1 MNEKE
6 QLKKVGDKIA
16 DLLNKHY
23 VQEVMPKHGDLMK
36 VFPDGVPEK
45 YKRKEARMEA
55 KKAPIKITE
64 DGKLIIEYKGE
75 QFDLMSEEAKD
86 CHVKEGFNIS
96 RYKRK
101 EARMEAKKEKTR
113 SALR

>member
-6 QLKKVGDKIA
+6 QLKKVGDMIA

-45 YKRKEARMEA
+45 YK
-55 KKAPIKITE
+55 KKG
-64 DGKLIIEYKGE
+64 GKNG
-75 QFDLMSEEAKD
+75 S
-86 CHVKEGFNIS
+86 
-96 RYKRK
+96 
-101 EARMEAKKEKTR
+101 
-113 SALR
+113 